1 LLKHSCY
8 PAPIQLRNLLQCY
21 ILVSFELLMYIYKK
35 SQKKFIA
42 AALIF
47 WSASIA
53 AQVPPKSGNNGG
65 SGNTGSGREEE
76 MISDVPVPDMEMRPR
91 LTIFSGDD
99 KKYGVKKNGVV
110 LFPAVYD
117 QVSFLPNNNLLL
129 QKKQQ
134 WGVANNEG
142 TLLLPTEYD
151 SIAYSY
157 NEAAFTVFKNKK
169 ATAFDQ
175 TGKPLLPAAYDQVLY
190 VSAVNHYACVVKNGD
205 TLLLYDNNRIPGPFS
220 FLGFYNNLV
229 IAKKNNRYGA
239 LSRGKELMAFEY
251 DSIYSTHA
259 GNNRK
264 VVYKHPYNF
273 NMPVPVLM
281 VMQRNKY
288 GLADAANGL
297 VVPVVNDK
305 ITYDHLRH
313 IYYVQKDQLQGL
325 YFEQFREATPV
336 EYESIYTDGAQYITV
351 KKNGKYGIIDY
362 QNKQVVPCEYEK
374 IDILGFNTHFR
385 VKQQGKTGLL
395 TNKGKIVLPVLYD
408 DIDNF
413 GFEEKLS
420 GFYKVSRDKKFGM
433 VNSSNEVVIPLQF
446 DGLYSWGNFL
456 MVNTGDKR
464 GLYSREGKE
473 ICAAEYN
480 WFNRSAT
487 QKSELLFSEKD
498 SLTGVIK
505 GDGTILY
512 PPTFK
517 KLGYITNADGLL
529 NPFSPN
535 KGRYLFVQDQK
546 NKFGIFEELSAQM
559 VIPVV
564 YDSVEQ
570 KFETDSATFFAMRKN
585 KKYGV
590 VTGSGRTVIPFMYDS
605 ISVDKINTAG
615 SNAPVQIVAK
625 KGTQWGVVDID
636 NHIIVPFL
644 YDRLVKLSPDN
655 FYKAGKKERYSIING
670 KNMVVR
676 AGPFDEVANYEE
688 DQALTFYKGNMR
700 VIDKTGRWITTALPM
715 QPHRGYAT
723 FDALKQA
730 LIEALNSN
738 DDMLL
743 KNVAEN
749 IAPSEHLLYFIKENV
764 FNKKPLD
771 YTDISAVRQKYYLD
785 LLSFKR
791 NQWNSNHYSKK
802 SLTEVTDYTL
812 EEEHGFISNKR
823 NEDHAFG
830 DTRFVEKL
838 LRNAIKV
845 NGYWLSTY
853 FMHRNFY
860 R

>member
-1 LLKHSCY
+1 
-8 PAPIQLRNLLQCY
+8 
-21 ILVSFELLMYIYKK
+21 M
-35 SQKKFIA
+35 QKKLIT

-65 SGNTGSGREEE
+65 SGSAGNMGGSGRGEE
-76 MISDVPVPDMEMRPR
+76 MISDVPVPDMEMRTR
-91 LTIFSGDD
+91 LAIFSGND

-110 LFPAVYD
+110 LFPAGYD
-117 QVSFLPNNNLLL
+117 KISFLPNDNLLL
-129 QKKQQ
+129 QKNQQ
-134 WGVANNEG
+134 WGVADQEG
-142 TLLLPTEYD
+142 TLLLPLEYD

-169 ATAFDQ
+169 AMAFDQ
-175 TGKPLLPAAYDQVLY
+175 TAKPLLSAAYDEVLY
-190 VSAVNHYACVVKNGD
+190 VSALNQYACVVKNGD
-205 TLLLYDNNRIPGPFS
+205 TLLLYNDKKIAGPFS

-229 IAKKNNRYGA
+229 IAKKNNRYGV
-239 LSRGKELMAFEY
+239 LSRGKELVAFEY
-251 DSIYSTHA
+251 DSIYNAPA

-264 VVYKHPYNF
+264 IAYQNPHNF
-273 NMPVPVLM
+273 NVPAPALM
-281 VMQRNKY
+281 LVQNNKY
-288 GLADAANGL
+288 GLADAVNGI
-297 VVPVVNDK
+297 VVSPVNDK
-305 ITYDHLRH
+305 ITYDRLRY
-313 IYYVQKDQLQGL
+313 IYYVQKDRLQGL

-336 EYESIYTDGAQYITV
+336 QYESIYTDGAQYITV
-351 KKNGKYGIIDY
+351 KKNGQYGIIDY
-362 QNKQVVPCEYEK
+362 QNRQVVPCEYEK

-395 TNKGKIVLPVLYD
+395 TNKGKVVLPVLYD

-413 GFEEKLS
+413 GFEEKLN
-420 GFYKVSRDKKFGM
+420 GLYKVSRDKKFGM

-456 MVNTGDKR
+456 MVSTGDKR

-473 ICAAEYN
+473 ICAAEYD
-480 WFNRSAT
+480 WFKRSAT

-498 SLTGVIK
+498 SLTGIIK

-512 PPTFK
+512 PPSFK
-517 KLGYITNADGLL
+517 KLGYITNAAGLL

-559 VIPVV
+559 VIPPV
-564 YDSVEQ
+564 YDGVEQ
-570 KFETDSATFFAMRKN
+570 KFETDSATFFAVRKHT
-585 KKYGV
+585 KYGV
-590 VTGSGRTVIPFMYDS
+590 VTGSGQAAIPFMYDS

-615 SNAPVQIVAK
+615 NDVPIQIVAK
-625 KGTQWGVVDID
+625 KGKLWGAVDI
-636 NHIIVPFL
+636 NNNIVIPFL

-655 FYKAGKKERYSIING
+655 FYKAGRKGRYSIING
-670 KNMVVR
+670 KNSVVHT
-676 AGPFDEVANYEE
+676 GPFDEVANFEE
-688 DQALTFYKGNMR
+688 DEALTFYKGNMR
-700 VIDKTGRWITTALPM
+700 VIDKTGRLITAAVPM
-715 QPHRGYAT
+715 QPHRGYTT

-730 LIEALNSN
+730 LTEALNSN

-749 IAPSEHLLYFIKENV
+749 IAPSEHMLYFIKENV

-771 YTDISAVRQKYYLD
+771 YTDIPAVRQKYYQD

-791 NQWNSNHYSKK
+791 NQWNGNYYRKK
-802 SLTEVTDYTL
+802 SLTAVTDYTL

-830 DTRFVEKL
+830 DTRFLEKL

-853 FMHRNFY
+853 FMHRSFS